1 MPLPLRKAIDYARQ
15 VADGLA
21 AAHARGIAHRD
32 IKPENLFVTD
42 EGRVKI
48 LDFGLAHAVAS
59 AGVENQ
65 TLTRAPITDAGTIVG
80 TVGYMAPEQVRAQ
93 SVDGRADLF
102 ALGCVLYEMCT
113 GTRAFKGETP
123 ADTMSAVLSSDPRE
137 ITVSGQTTPPAL
149 DRIVRRCLEKV
160 PTERFQSARDLSF
173 ALDALSSLSGAAQPP
188 VAAKSSSIPWAL
200 PVTAAAALIIGV
212 IAGRSL
218 LPSDRDAAAEV
229 APAMR
234 LEFASNSGRNPVGFL
249 TAISPDGHRLAFY
262 NGSSVAIRDLA
273 TAETIEVPTNDI
285 AFVAAWSPRGDEL
298 LYFDQ
303 PNLVR
308 FRLVDRT
315 KTPVTNIDSAFRGAA
330 WLADDTLVLALGAG
344 GLWRVPASGGK
355 LSKVTNDEVLY
366 TLPTPIGRRADQV
379 LVLRAGNG
387 SARDRQVV
395 AVRVSDGRITPIVAN
410 EIAAR
415 YTSGMLLLPRVAGLF
430 VMPFDE
436 SSLTASGEPVAA
448 GPPIVLDMPDGKSSL
463 AVSLN
468 GVVSYRTGTNVEQQF
483 EWLNRK
489 GVSERKVALPGPY
502 GSFALSP
509 DGRRIVV
516 RVVAS
521 GAASAGLTVID
532 DARGVASPL
541 SVPSGAVSDP
551 VWDADGTQVFYRLD
565 SQLVRQSI
573 TSNVREVIRKEQI
586 YPDHV
591 SRDGRWLLGGN
602 AQDGNFALFLLSAD
616 GSGERQ
622 PIEVGADTDE
632 ATFSPDGGLISFQS
646 SRSGRFEI
654 YLARFPV
661 TAERWQ
667 VSGEGG
673 VQARWSA
680 DGQSLYYLD
689 LKGRMMRVT
698 VSSSHPDQLGSVEP
712 MFDLG
717 IGLPNAQLEQ
727 YAVHG
732 DRFLVLREPPGGAGR
747 TVIVISNWASLLARK
762 PK

>member
-1 MPLPLRKAIDYARQ
+1 
-15 VADGLA
+15 
-21 AAHARGIAHRD
+21 
-32 IKPENLFVTD
+32 
-42 EGRVKI
+42 
-48 LDFGLAHAVAS
+48 
-59 AGVENQ
+59 
-65 TLTRAPITDAGTIVG
+65 
-80 TVGYMAPEQVRAQ
+80 
-93 SVDGRADLF
+93 
-102 ALGCVLYEMCT
+102 MCT

-123 ADTMSAVLSSDPRE
+123 ADTMSAVLSSDPPE
-137 ITVSGQTTPPAL
+137 ITVSGQATPPAL

-173 ALDALSSLSGAAQPP
+173 ALDALSSLSGTAQPP
-188 VAAKSSSIPWAL
+188 VAAKSSSIRWAL
-200 PVTAAAALIIGV
+200 PLTAAAALIVGA

-218 LPSDRDAAAEV
+218 LPNDRDAAAEV

-234 LEFASNSGRNPVGFL
+234 LEFGSNSGRNPVGFL

-262 NGSSVAIRDLA
+262 NGNSVAIRDLA

-315 KTPVTNIDSAFRGAA
+315 KTPVTTIDSGFRGAA
-330 WLADDTLVLALGAG
+330 WLADDTLVLALGTGA
-344 GLWRVPASGGK
+344 LWRVPASGGK
-355 LSKVTNDEVLY
+355 LSKVTDDDVLY

-379 LVLRAGNG
+379 LVLRFGKG

-410 EIAAR
+410 ETAAR

-436 SSLTASGEPVAA
+436 SSLTATGEPVAA

-468 GVVSYRTGTNVEQQF
+468 GVVSYRTGANVEQQF

-489 GVSERKVALPGPY
+489 GVLERKVAAPGPY

-541 SVPSGAVSDP
+541 AVPAGAVSDP
-551 VWDADGTQVFYRLD
+551 VWDGDGTQVFYRLD

-591 SRDGRWLLGGN
+591 SRDGRWLLGGR
-602 AQDGNFALFLLSAD
+602 AQDGYFGLFLLSAD

-622 PIEVGADTDE
+622 PIELGADTDE
-632 ATFSPDGGLISFQS
+632 ASFSPDGRLIAFHS
-646 SRSGRFEI
+646 SRSSRMEI

-680 DGQSLYYLD
+680 DGQSLYFLD
-689 LKGRMMRVT
+689 LKGRMMRVA
-698 VSSSHPDQLGSVEP
+698 VSPSHPDQLGTVEP

-747 TVIVISNWASLLARK
+747 TVIVISNWASLLART